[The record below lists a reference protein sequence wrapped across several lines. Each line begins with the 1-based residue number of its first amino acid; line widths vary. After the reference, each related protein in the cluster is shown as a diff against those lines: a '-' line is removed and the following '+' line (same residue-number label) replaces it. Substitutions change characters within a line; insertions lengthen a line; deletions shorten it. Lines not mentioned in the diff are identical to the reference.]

1 MSSLGSKHTA
11 RRNWYRDCRVCPRHC
26 GVDRLAG
33 ERGVCEEGAI
43 PRIAAAHPH
52 FGEEPVLVGSGGS
65 GTIFF
70 SSCNLK
76 CVFCQNFD
84 ISHGGVGR
92 EVENAELAEIMLRLA
107 YAGAENINLVSPTH
121 FAPSVA
127 DAIET
132 ARGRGL
138 HVPVVYNTGG
148 YDSVEMLAELEG
160 LVDIYMPDMKFSDPE
175 SGLRYTGVSD
185 YPDINRAAV
194 REMYRQ
200 VGSLT
205 LDASAVARG
214 GLMIRH
220 LVMPGGVAES
230 KRIVDFVVGELGA
243 DTYLNIM
250 GQYRPAYRAREFSEI
265 NRRPARSEIAN
276 VISYARSLGMK
287 RIES

>member
-1 MSSLGSKHTA
+1 MSAKRVRFRASL
-11 RRNWYRDCRVCPRHC
+11 
-26 GVDRLAG
+26 RL
-33 ERGVCEEGAI
+33 I
-43 PRIAAAHPH
+43 RISGRSRYSSVPAAW
-52 FGEEPVLVGSGGS
+52 

-76 CVFCQNFD
+76 CVFCRNSD

-92 EVENAELAEIMLRLA
+92 EVENAELAEIMLRLE

-138 HVPVVYNTGG
+138 HVPVVYNTG
-148 YDSVEMLAELEG
+148 
-160 LVDIYMPDMKFSDPE
+160 
-175 SGLRYTGVSD
+175 VSD

-214 GLMIRH
+214 GIMIRH